1 MKRRTLLAL
10 CLTLVLTA
18 SLIPEGAYAETAEIE
33 TVFPSQKEIVE
44 FAQEHPTGETYF
56 DRNGK
61 MLKEYSIGYEEEPVL
76 KKPYSAGEL
85 KSEEQVRALNTI
97 RLIRYAAG
105 LSADVYLFDPYS
117 NMAQPAALVNYVVG

>member
-18 SLIPEGAYAETAEIE
+18 GLIPEGAYAETTGIE

-44 FAQEHPTGETYF
+44 FAQEHPVGETYF

-61 MLKEYSIGYEEEPVL
+61 MLKEYSIDYEKKPVL
-76 KKPYSAGEL
+76 KKPYSA
-85 KSEEQVRALNTI
+85 
-97 RLIRYAAG
+97 
-105 LSADVYLFDPYS
+105 
-117 NMAQPAALVNYVVG
+117 